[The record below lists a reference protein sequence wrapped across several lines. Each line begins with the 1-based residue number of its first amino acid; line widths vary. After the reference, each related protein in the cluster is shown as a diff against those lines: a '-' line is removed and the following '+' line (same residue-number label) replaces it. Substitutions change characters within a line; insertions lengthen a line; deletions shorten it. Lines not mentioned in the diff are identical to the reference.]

1 MSETPQT
8 FRNRIESKIMN
19 KTTLGRQL
27 LVWDFRRAKIV
38 FTNGCFDLLHDG
50 HLDLLIKAKEAG
62 DKLIVGLNSDASVKR
77 LKGETRPVKNES
89 SRAMQLAALQMV
101 DAVILFEEDTPQS
114 LIEWLQPDVLVKG
127 GDYDAHSIVGADIV
141 TAKGG
146 EVLIVPTVEGFST
159 SGLIQQMK
167 S

>member
-1 MSETPQT
+1 MQLVETIHQKIKTVVEAKQT
-8 FRNRIESKIMN
+8 IAAGKVLG
-19 KTTLGRQL
+19 KT
-27 LVWDFRRAKIV
+27 FA
-38 FTNGCFDLLHDG
+38 FTNGCFDILHPG
-50 HLDLLIKAKEAG
+50 HLYSLAETAKEA
-62 DKLIVGLNSDASVKR
+62 DYLIVGLNSDTSVKR
-77 LKGETRPVKNES
+77 LKGPDRPINNTND
-89 SRAMQLAALQMV
+89 RALILANLLLVDMV
-101 DAVILFEEDTPQS
+101 VIFEEDTPLELISS
-114 LIEWLQPDVLVKG
+114 LLPDVLVKG

>member
-62 DKLIVGLNSDASVKR
+62 DKLIVGLN
-77 LKGETRPVKNES
+77 
-89 SRAMQLAALQMV
+89 
-101 DAVILFEEDTPQS
+101 
-114 LIEWLQPDVLVKG
+114 
-127 GDYDAHSIVGADIV
+127 
-141 TAKGG
+141 
-146 EVLIVPTVEGFST
+146 
-159 SGLIQQMK
+159 
-167 S
+167 

>member
-1 MSETPQT
+1 
-8 FRNRIESKIMN
+8 
-19 KTTLGRQL
+19 
-27 LVWDFRRAKIV
+27 
-38 FTNGCFDLLHDG
+38 
-50 HLDLLIKAKEAG
+50 
-62 DKLIVGLNSDASVKR
+62 VGLNSDASVKR